1 MVGGSKLQVEDEALN
16 TCVIGKELNKS
27 GNTNDFETSRFL
39 GESALKSNENNVGIP
54 SNYVISYGEGKLGLE
69 QEKCIPDSLNDKE
82 KSKIEKATNG
92 RIEDMAQEDF
102 MAGLDNNPISLG
114 GYCV

>member
-1 MVGGSKLQVEDEALN
+1 MVGGSKLQVEDEASN

-27 GNTNDFETSRFL
+27 GNTNDFGTSRFL
-39 GESALKSNENNVGIP
+39 GESSLKSNENNVEIP
-54 SNYVISYGEGKLGLE
+54 GNNVISSGEGKLGLE

-82 KSKIEKATNG
+82 KCMAEIVTNG

-102 MAGLDNNPISLG
+102 MVGLDNNP
-114 GYCV
+114 